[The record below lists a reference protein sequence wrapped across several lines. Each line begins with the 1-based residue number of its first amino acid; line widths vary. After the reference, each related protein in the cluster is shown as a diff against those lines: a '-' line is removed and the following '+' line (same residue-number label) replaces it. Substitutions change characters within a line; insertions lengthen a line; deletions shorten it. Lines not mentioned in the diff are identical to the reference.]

1 MIIIFS
7 LLLSAFFSGMEIA
20 YVSSNRLNLEIEK
33 NQVGLIPKLLSII
46 TQNPSRFIATMLI
59 GNNFALV
66 IYGIFMGQFI
76 VDNLTFM
83 NLSVMNELTIVLIQ
97 TLVSTLVILVTA
109 EFLSLIH
116 I

>member
-1 MIIIFS
+1 
-7 LLLSAFFSGMEIA
+7 
-20 YVSSNRLNLEIEK
+20 
-33 NQVGLIPKLLSII
+33 
-46 TQNPSRFIATMLI
+46 MLI

-97 TLVSTLVILVTA
+97 TFSSNLEQRPEMTHGMGGS
-109 EFLSLIH
+109 
-116 I
+116 